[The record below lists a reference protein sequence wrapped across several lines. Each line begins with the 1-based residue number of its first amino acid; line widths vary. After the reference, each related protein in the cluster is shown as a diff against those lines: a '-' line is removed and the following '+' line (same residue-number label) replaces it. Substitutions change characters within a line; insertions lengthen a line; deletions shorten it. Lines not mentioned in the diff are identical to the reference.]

1 MLYTVV
7 DRVEWQAPTVK
18 ASKFRA
24 TCFPVSS
31 EQHARDELIAI
42 RRRWANASHHCW
54 AWRLGSPRIDRC
66 GDDGEPSRSA
76 GSPILSQLV
85 ANSMIDTTVV
95 VTRWFGGTKL
105 GVGGLARA
113 YRIACSGVL
122 DASSMTACEPKQVW
136 MVEYEHGDHHRVD
149 RILNLH
155 GARSI
160 SAEFHTK
167 GRRVVELSMGCVE
180 EVLQA
185 VADATS
191 GRAVCSTVDGS

>member
-42 RRRWANASHHCW
+42 RRRWA
-54 AWRLGSPRIDRC
+54 WRLGSPRIDRC

-85 ANSMIDTTVV
+85 ANSMIDTAVV